1 MDLICLTISF
11 VFNGL
16 INILIEREAAEQD
29 MREWVDE
36 FLQEIEKIESF
47 YNSKFTEYCTEF
59 EILRDTFIKKK
70 LSHRFRQ

>member
-1 MDLICLTISF
+1 MTISF

>member
-1 MDLICLTISF
+1 MTISF
-11 VFNGL
+11 VFYGL

-36 FLQEIEKIESF
+36 FLHEIEKIESF

-70 LSHRFRQ
+70 LSHRFRH

>member
-1 MDLICLTISF
+1 LTISF

>member
-1 MDLICLTISF
+1 MTIIF
-11 VFNGL
+11 VFHGL

-36 FLQEIEKIESF
+36 FLHEIEKIVSF

-70 LSHRFRQ
+70 LSHRFRHT

>member
-1 MDLICLTISF
+1 MTISF
-11 VFNGL
+11 VFNSL

>member
-1 MDLICLTISF
+1 LTISF

-36 FLQEIEKIESF
+36 FLHEIEKIESF

-59 EILRDTFIKKK
+59 EMLRDTFIKKK
-70 LSHRFRQ
+70 LSHRIRHT